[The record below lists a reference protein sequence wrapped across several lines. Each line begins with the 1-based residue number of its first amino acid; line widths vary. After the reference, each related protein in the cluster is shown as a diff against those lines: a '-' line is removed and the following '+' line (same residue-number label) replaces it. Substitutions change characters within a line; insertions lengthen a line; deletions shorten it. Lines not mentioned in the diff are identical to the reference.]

1 MKGLL
6 LVAALSLS
14 LLATALSP
22 ALAFD
27 GGGIGQQIAQAIR
40 GIIVQIIEIL
50 TPIITV
56 IGVGMVA
63 IGLLLALG
71 LRQEF
76 IGARLVIG
84 GAMALATIYLV
95 LPILLG
101 FI

>member
-1 MKGLL
+1 MKKTSIALAGALL
-6 LVAALSLS
+6 
-14 LLATALSP
+14 LLATFSPVYAL
-22 ALAFD
+22 D
-27 GGGIGQQIAQAIR
+27 GSGIGQQIAQAIR
-40 GIIVQIIEIL
+40 GVIVEIINIL

-56 IGVGMVA
+56 VGVGMIA
-63 IGLLLALG
+63 IGLLLGLG

-76 IGARLVIG
+76 LGARLAIG

>member
-1 MKGLL
+1 M
-6 LVAALSLS
+6 
-14 LLATALSP
+14 
-22 ALAFD
+22 
-27 GGGIGQQIAQAIR
+27 
-40 GIIVQIIEIL
+40 
-50 TPIITV
+50 
-56 IGVGMVA
+56 A